1 MSFNTVIDTS
11 IDARFGDALDS
22 TAKLALML
30 EVANRAKQNDDRI
43 ETETKNELKRIGDLA
58 VEAQRLAEQ
67 LGGFEKGQIE
77 TMFEDFLRVSGVDQI
92 LGQMG
97 VAIDGTTYSLP
108 SVLNQLIQRG
118 QVAKEEIEYDAN
130 GFPASSKLT
139 LQDGYIVM
147 MAYTIEDVINSDT
160 GLPNGDKKIKG
171 VGAVRGI
178 PVTEEVTYRPIKQT
192 TALFGQPYEMTVRH
206 DLIVKT
212 RIMYSLTSFL
222 TEATVI
228 ASAVP
233 DLNGDGVIGNPVAAD
248 PLA

>member
-22 TAKLALML
+22 AAKLALML

-118 QVAKEEIEYDAN
+118 QVAKEETEYDAN
-130 GFPASSKLT
+130 GFPVSSKLT

-160 GLPNGDKKIKG
+160 GLL
-171 VGAVRGI
+171 
-178 PVTEEVTYRPIKQT
+178 
-192 TALFGQPYEMTVRH
+192 TAE
-206 DLIVKT
+206 
-212 RIMYSLTSFL
+212 
-222 TEATVI
+222 
-228 ASAVP
+228 
-233 DLNGDGVIGNPVAAD
+233 
-248 PLA
+248 